1 MRASKSKIWSSVAL
15 VASAVSLSAYSAASF
30 LFAKPAVAAPKSQNT
45 PKSQTTPKSTI
56 APPAAPDKLSVSAH
70 TQAVTDLLR
79 RSPCT
84 RRERTITFPTNRS
97 FGSLIYYPPNYQER
111 ETHKECCIAQAQGT
125 VKIKA
130 GWVVEF
136 WPNGEFF
143 HHPEVLDKLPPDSI
157 DGVRLKFLPM
167 DDSEEGLGDAS
178 LAHINNLTKLKYLDV
193 DRSEVSDKGLSLLT
207 KLNDLEYL
215 SGLGSG
221 IEGTC
226 LKTMGH
232 MKKMQIFKL
241 PNCNLRISEITYIPT
256 NFPNLRFLCLNRTRL
271 KDESIE
277 PISRCKN
284 LIRIDISD
292 NSFLTDACCK
302 YIARL
307 PNLYMIE
314 MSSTSITAKGVR
326 ELAGLPL
333 ANIVVNGSI
342 KKEELESLKKL
353 WPKSTVVGHNP
364 GDENKYTNDVKKIL
378 APISRQR
385 GL

>member
-1 MRASKSKIWSSVAL
+1 MGASESRIWNNVAL
-15 VASAVSLSAYSAASF
+15 VASVVSLSAFSAASY
-30 LFAKPAVAAPKSQNT
+30 LFAKPAGAAPKSQT
-45 PKSQTTPKSTI
+45 TAKSLADSKSLA
-56 APPAAPDKLSVSAH
+56 APMATPDKLSVSAH
-70 TQAVTDLLR
+70 TQAVTNLLR

-84 RRERTITFPTNRS
+84 KRERTITFPASRTY
-97 FGSLIYYPPNYQER
+97 GSLIYYPPNYQER

-143 HHPEVLDKLPPDSI
+143 RHPEVLDKLPPDSI
-157 DGVRLKFLPM
+157 DGVRLKYLPM

-193 DRSEVSDKGLSLLT
+193 DRSEISDKGLSLLT

-232 MKKMQIFKL
+232 MKKMRIFKL
-241 PNCNLRISEITYIPT
+241 PNCNLRISEIKYIPT
-256 NFPNLRFLCLNRTRL
+256 NFPDLRFLCLNRTRL
-271 KDESIE
+271 KDESME

-326 ELAGLPL
+326 DLAGLPL
-333 ANIVVNGSI
+333 ATIVMGGAI
-342 KKEELESLKKL
+342 KKKELESLRKL
-353 WPKSTVVGHNP
+353 WPNSMVAVHNP

-378 APISRQR
+378 APISKQR